1 MKHEIDFDFLKYDFR
16 FLKLKLVISVNEVC
30 IIRNKTKRKLLPFYE
45 FYIMV
50 QLCTLRNHQG
60 NPAEV
65 ETSKVY
71 CGILEKFA
79 TFRIMIKVL
88 R

>member
-45 FYIMV
+45 FYNNGA
-50 QLCTLRNHQG
+50 TLHAAQ
-60 NPAEV
+60 
-65 ETSKVY
+65 SS
-71 CGILEKFA
+71 
-79 TFRIMIKVL
+79 MQSS
-88 R
+88 